1 MVLQKNDRILTS
13 YLGLMFIVILFTFIP
28 LTLYLPLDVLYII
41 TTEPILRLRKTS
53 MMRMMRSFDHSGE
66 DNNTRKRQY
75 DEALGNGD
83 ETQQQNNSSTEND
96 ELKEGVSKIMDPP
109 ARERPAVSI
118 IKCMYVLFIRSYR
131 TLICDIAII

>member
-75 DEALGNGD
+75 DEALCNGD

-118 IKCMYVLFIRSYR
+118 IKCMYVLFIRSYCTISNR
-131 TLICDIAII
+131 

>member
-1 MVLQKNDRILTS
+1 MV
-13 YLGLMFIVILFTFIP
+13 
-28 LTLYLPLDVLYII
+28 YII
-41 TTEPILRLRKTS
+41 QTTEPILRLRKTS

-83 ETQQQNNSSTEND
+83 ETHQQNNTEND
-96 ELKEGVSKIMDPP
+96 ELKEGVSKMMDPP

-118 IKCMYVLFIRSYR
+118 YFCYYMCCLFNISIHII
-131 TLICDIAII
+131 LIITHMIAIILLIHIHLG

>member
-1 MVLQKNDRILTS
+1 
-13 YLGLMFIVILFTFIP
+13 
-28 LTLYLPLDVLYII
+28 
-41 TTEPILRLRKTS
+41 

-83 ETQQQNNSSTEND
+83 ETNQQKSTEND
-96 ELKEGVSKIMDPP
+96 ELKEGVSKMMDPP

-118 IKCMYVLFIRSYR
+118 YLYYDMCCLFNIS
-131 TLICDIAII
+131 